1 MESSVPNFAKGVYS
15 ALRESFIQS
24 RSAYMQMEQES
35 DDEDNGRDMSHSL
48 FYSVQQHHDAL
59 GDDSIPLTDSHGYS
73 DRSQLMFEN
82 ESSDESR
89 HDLEPPHWKDDLNNR
104 SVCYLLPPLVS
115 PSVPLKSP
123 VDDVKSIDRILS
135 LLLTGSSNDLFESR

>member
-35 DDEDNGRDMSHSL
+35 EDEDNGRDMSHSL
-48 FYSVQQHHDAL
+48 FYSVQQHHDEL

-82 ESSDESR
+82 ESTDESR
-89 HDLEPPHWKDDLNNR
+89 HDLQQSNGKGDSKNR
-104 SVCYLLPPLVS
+104 TVCYLLPLPS
-115 PSVPLKSP
+115 PSLPLSP
-123 VDDVKSIDRILS
+123 PSLS
-135 LLLTGSSNDLFESR
+135 LSYVWRMALLMIYCL

>member
-35 DDEDNGRDMSHSL
+35 EDEDNGRDMSHSL
-48 FYSVQQHHDAL
+48 FYSVQQHHDEL

-82 ESSDESR
+82 ESTDDSR
-89 HDLEPPHWKDDLNNR
+89 HDLEQSNGKGDSKNR
-104 SVCYLLPPLVS
+104 SVCYLLLLLPTTTTTQVPPMY
-115 PSVPLKSP
+115 
-123 VDDVKSIDRILS
+123 DVKLVLMIYCL
-135 LLLTGSSNDLFESR
+135 